1 MGLLIKSTEQTKVQ
15 MQGLDGNVTD
25 IESVYARLEFACRP
39 DGKTIECAFPYIFM
53 SKDAYKLNA
62 PVLKTNVPTSVS
74 GEVLEQS
81 MLSAHNLCKEHLE
94 KIGFEVE
101 IDL

>member
-1 MGLLIKSTEQTKVQ
+1 MGLLIKSTESTKIQ
-15 MQGLDGNVTD
+15 MQGLDGNITEID
-25 IESVYARLEFACRP
+25 SVYARLEFACRP

-62 PVLKTNVPTSVS
+62 PVLKTNVPTAAS

-81 MLSAHNLCKEHLE
+81 MLSAHEICKAELE